1 MGKPTT
7 DSEAD
12 LKMARAERERRRLAL
27 VAVKDGRVVATG
39 QRGGVVD
46 LLDILRRKD
55 VDLKGAALSDRVVG
69 KAAAM
74 LARCGGVTRVHGA
87 LMSDAAART
96 LDEVRV
102 PHAADRRVTRILNRS
117 GDDLCPMERLSMPHS
132 DPQRCRR
139 DLQEFVA
146 KAGGLPRPASR

>member
-1 MGKPTT
+1 MGKPTK

-55 VDLKGAALSDRVVG
+55 AALEGAALSDRVVG

-74 LARCGGVTRVHGA
+74 LARCGGVARVHAG
-87 LMSDAAART
+87 LLSDAAART
-96 LDEVRV
+96 LDEARV
-102 PHAADRRVTRILNRS
+102 PHAAEKRVARILNRS
-117 GDDLCPMERLSMPHS
+117 GDDLCPMERLSIPHS

-139 DLQEFVA
+139 DLEGFVA
-146 KAGGLPRPASR
+146 RSGGPPPASR